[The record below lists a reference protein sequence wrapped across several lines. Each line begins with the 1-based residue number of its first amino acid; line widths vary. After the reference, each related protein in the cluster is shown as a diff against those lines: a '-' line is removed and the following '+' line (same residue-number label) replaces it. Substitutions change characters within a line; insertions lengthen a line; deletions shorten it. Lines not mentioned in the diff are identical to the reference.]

1 MSALIERLALS
12 PDVDVAKLDR
22 LLAHQDQVYRDK
34 ARAAFDVAF
43 ANLQLALPI
52 IAENGQIHDRK
63 GEVQRTYA
71 LWEDINEEIKPILSE
86 HGFSL
91 WFRVENDQQRVA
103 VTGVLSH
110 LGGHHVETTLSLP
123 VDFTVSKNPVQAIGS
138 STSYGMR
145 YVAAALLNLTS
156 RGDDDDATGLNPKP
170 ERISA
175 DQVMELRRLLEETG
189 NSEVT
194 LLPYL
199 DLPSL
204 DALPADRFGRTVEAI
219 KLRRKTS

>member
-1 MSALIERLALS
+1 M
-12 PDVDVAKLDR
+12 
-22 LLAHQDQVYRDK
+22 
-34 ARAAFDVAF
+34 
-43 ANLQLALPI
+43 
-52 IAENGQIHDRK
+52 
-63 GEVQRTYA
+63 
-71 LWEDINEEIKPILSE
+71 
-86 HGFSL
+86 
-91 WFRVENDQQRVA
+91 
-103 VTGVLSH
+103 
-110 LGGHHVETTLSLP
+110 SLP
-123 VDFTVSKNPVQAIGS
+123 VDFTGSKNPVQAIGS
-138 STSYGMR
+138 STSYGKR

-156 RGDDDDATGLNPKP
+156 RGEEDDATGLKPKP